1 MKNFNLE
8 KENFIII
15 AILSLFIPTLIFG
28 RSFMGVT
35 LLGFRVGEVLVAFGL
50 IFSIFVFVYKNY
62 FESFFSKK
70 TIISIIIIFLFTY
83 ISIIF
88 RNNLD
93 FSLYSF
99 KSSSYVWLLSYILLA
114 LILKK
119 YILIT
124 LNHLYLLNI
133 SLFFIYF
140 ISVIYYPNIIINF
153 FTSYS
158 DKFDYIKASDILM
171 VFILTTVLNNRYLTE
186 KFSNTFEYFF
196 ILSSIFFPLFI
207 YKSRGAALAFS
218 IFFILEI
225 YNFRNIFKFKLIK
238 VAALI
243 IICLVLF
250 YISAFLMTDA
260 QIEYDEVILNSNLV
274 EELLDNKN
282 TTLDTLFSMYV
293 ISDIDDLKAF
303 EFLDKGRLFSTDGN
317 INFRLQIWQDV
328 LLDSFE
334 QFRYLIGVGYS
345 EKIPAMLNPW
355 YSGIDGT
362 NEYVHN
368 YFVNIYARG
377 GLIQLTLFLY
387 FYKSI
392 LNSSVIKIKKNMLFT
407 FIFPNL
413 VVSFFDSSMSGVQFP
428 LIFFFF
434 IGCVLVNIEDE
445 LNLKKES

>member
-1 MKNFNLE
+1 
-8 KENFIII
+8 
-15 AILSLFIPTLIFG
+15 
-28 RSFMGVT
+28 
-35 LLGFRVGEVLVAFGL
+35 
-50 IFSIFVFVYKNY
+50 
-62 FESFFSKK
+62 
-70 TIISIIIIFLFTY
+70 
-83 ISIIF
+83 
-88 RNNLD
+88 
-93 FSLYSF
+93 
-99 KSSSYVWLLSYILLA
+99 
-114 LILKK
+114 
-119 YILIT
+119 
-124 LNHLYLLNI
+124 
-133 SLFFIYF
+133 
-140 ISVIYYPNIIINF
+140 
-153 FTSYS
+153 
-158 DKFDYIKASDILM
+158 
-171 VFILTTVLNNRYLTE
+171 
-186 KFSNTFEYFF
+186 
-196 ILSSIFFPLFI
+196 
-207 YKSRGAALAFS
+207 
-218 IFFILEI
+218 
-225 YNFRNIFKFKLIK
+225 
-238 VAALI
+238 
-243 IICLVLF
+243 
-250 YISAFLMTDA
+250 
-260 QIEYDEVILNSNLV
+260 
-274 EELLDNKN
+274 
-282 TTLDTLFSMYV
+282 MYV

-445 LNLKKES
+445 LNLKKEN